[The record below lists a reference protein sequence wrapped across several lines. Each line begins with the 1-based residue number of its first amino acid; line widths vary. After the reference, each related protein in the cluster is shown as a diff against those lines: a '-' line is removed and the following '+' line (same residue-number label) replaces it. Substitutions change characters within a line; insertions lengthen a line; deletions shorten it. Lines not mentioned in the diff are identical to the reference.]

1 MPAPPDGAPGRP
13 EDTVAGLLRDAAA
26 RLAGAGISTA
36 ALDAELL
43 LRHVL
48 GWDRAAVVTRGAELV
63 PAPAAALFAQA
74 IEERSRRRPL
84 QHLTGVQA
92 FWRHEFLVTPDVL
105 IPRPETEVLVQTAL
119 ELLEGVV
126 APVIVD
132 VGTGS
137 GCVALSLAAERAD
150 AEVHAVDTSPAALDV
165 ARGNAARLRLDARV
179 RFHEGDLLLPL
190 GSRPASVDLVASNPP
205 YVSAEQWRGLEP
217 EVRDHDP
224 QAALVP
230 PGGFPALLARLLGQ
244 SRALLRSGG
253 HVLVEIG
260 RGQDA
265 MARKAAAEAG
275 LTFVR
280 FAPDLQG
287 IPRVLVARRG

>member
-1 MPAPPDGAPGRP
+1 MPAPPNGAPRRP
-13 EDTVAGLLRDAAA
+13 DQTVASLLEEAAR

-63 PAPAAALFAQA
+63 PAAAAALFAQA
-74 IEERSRRRPL
+74 VEQRSLRRPL

-92 FWRHEFLVTPDVL
+92 FWRHDFLVTPDVL

-119 ELLEGVV
+119 DLLRDVV

-137 GCVALSLAAERAD
+137 GCIALSLAAERAD
-150 AEVHAVDTSPAALDV
+150 AEVHAVDVSPAALEV
-165 ARGNAARLRLDARV
+165 ARGNAARLRLEARV
-179 RFHEGDLLLPL
+179 PFHEGDLLQPLALP
-190 GSRPASVDLVASNPP
+190 PATVDLVVSNPP
-205 YVSAEQWRGLEP
+205 YVSAEEWRHLAP

-224 QAALVP
+224 RLALVP
-230 PGGFPALLARLLGQ
+230 PDGFPALLARLLGQ
-244 SRALLRSGG
+244 SRVLLREGG
-253 HVLVEIG
+253 HALVEIG
-260 RGQDA
+260 RGQDDV
-265 MARKAAAEAG
+265 ARKASPDAG

-280 FAPDLQG
+280 FADDLQG
-287 IPRVLVARRG
+287 VPRVLVARKR